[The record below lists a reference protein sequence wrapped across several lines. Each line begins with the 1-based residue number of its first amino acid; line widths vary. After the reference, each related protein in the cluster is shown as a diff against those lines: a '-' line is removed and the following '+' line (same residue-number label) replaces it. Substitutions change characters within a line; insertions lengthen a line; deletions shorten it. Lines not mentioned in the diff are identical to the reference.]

1 MRIIIEEIKKI
12 YNLKI
17 LMLLV
22 IGTVVFYEL
31 FILFDIQNFPNG
43 RPALDGYNI
52 SVAMQQNYG
61 NEMDEKEFVDFKS
74 RYADNVAQANA
85 LIQENQVFQKAGI
98 TTYEAMQNLETVE
111 RELYSRLVKE
121 FQHMNIDSYFLLHEQ
136 ASMIDKYENPINW
149 AEYEKMSA
157 DRQERMNEIITQGNV
172 RSVLHNVVFVN
183 YNTLISKFS
192 VFIVL
197 CIIFM
202 ITPMLIRD
210 KLHLVSNLQC
220 ATKYGRKLL
229 TSQLIAAIIATVLV
243 ITIQVALFLWVYS
256 YNHTEMFYGAN
267 ISSCFNLPFWFDITF
282 GQYIALGMGMMYVMG
297 VGITCIAFVISRL
310 CKSYISAIAAQ
321 IPVIFI
327 MAVLCNQVFGFS
339 FYINKI
345 KYYEIFIVIPLLI
358 LGFCAALTITS
369 RESKVDI

>member
-1 MRIIIEEIKKI
+1 MRIIIEEMKKI

-22 IGTVVFYEL
+22 VGTVVFYEL

-52 SVAMQQNYG
+52 SVALQQNYG

-74 RYADNVAQANA
+74 RYAANVAQANA
-85 LIQENQVFQKAGI
+85 LIQKNQVFQKAGI
-98 TTYEAMQNLETVE
+98 TTYEAMQSLETVN
-111 RELYSRLVKE
+111 RELYCQLVKE
-121 FQHMNIDSYFLLHEQ
+121 FQNMNIDLYFTLEEQ
-136 ASMIDKYENPINW
+136 TRMIERYENPINSS
-149 AEYEKMSA
+149 EYEKMSN
-157 DRQERMNEIITQGNV
+157 DRQARMNEIIAQGNTQ
-172 RSVLHNVVFVN
+172 SVLHSVVFDN
-183 YNTLISKFS
+183 YNSLISKFS

-197 CIIFM
+197 CIILM

-243 ITIQVALFLWVYS
+243 ITIQVELFLWVYS

-267 ISSCFNLPFWFDITF
+267 ISSCFNLPFWFDMTF
-282 GQYIALGMGMMYVMG
+282 EQYIGLSIGMIYMM
-297 VGITCIAFVISRL
+297 GIGIVCITFVISKL
-310 CKSYISAIAAQ
+310 CKTYISAIAVQ

-327 MAVLCNQVFGFS
+327 MAALCNQVFGFS
-339 FYINKI
+339 FYIHKV
-345 KYYEIFIVIPLLI
+345 KYYELATVLFVSI
-358 LGFCAALTITS
+358 LGFCAALVIIR
-369 RESKVDI
+369 REQIIDI